1 MGSFHTDCIEK
12 HLRAAFKSLG
22 YFVGS
27 HPWWFLF
34 TPLLFSTGLGSGFY
48 FLIAQTSNSIE
59 EQFTPLDGPAKM
71 ERKYI
76 QETFPRNGTEF
87 SSIRMTTDGTYAT
100 LIAATDTNILSVES
114 LQEIIE
120 LDFQIK
126 RMKVQLANGTFDYSD
141 VCALVNGRCSS
152 NTILDLINYDA
163 YNINSI
169 NLTFPWYDSDYGSLP
184 LFTNLGNVELNI
196 NSSIVQS
203 AEAIHLFYYLE
214 TDKATADIWLESFLT
229 LLSNQS
235 TSLQVSYSTSMSM
248 QKEFEK
254 SPGSVIF
261 LFSIT
266 YTTAII
272 FSVGSCWRS
281 DNVRTKVWVAL
292 CGVLSTGLAILSGF
306 GELLLLEQPFV
317 MTAASCPFM
326 LLGIGLDDMFIM
338 ISCWQRTRVLDS
350 VPSRLSQTY
359 SEAAVSIT
367 ITSITDAL
375 ALFLGYTS
383 PFGSVKSFCLYA
395 GVSVVFCY
403 LYSITFLGACMA
415 LNGQREAGNRH
426 WFTCMK
432 VPEDLPSSHS
442 KVFSVCCIGGRY
454 NRMTEKEAGEPMSY
468 FFERFYGPFLTH
480 KLIKAFVLVI
490 YAAYLAVSLFGCLTI
505 KEGLDIRNL
514 ALDDSYIID
523 FYQSQKQYFSE
534 YSFNVMVAV
543 KQPFPYWDE
552 EEYEKLHTC
561 ILAFENLPYVNST
574 QAWFLVFQQYTN
586 ETSLNLTTHESFKN
600 SLSQFLDLYPMFKQD
615 INLTENYEIQASR
628 FFIQTLDR
636 TAVKDAMVGLR
647 MTTDACPIDLL
658 VYHPVFI
665 YYDQFTVVTDTAIQT
680 IMIAV
685 VVMLGIALIM
695 IPNLICCISVAFAIC
710 SVVVGVAG
718 FMSLWGVNLD
728 SISLINLVMCIGFS
742 VDFSAHITYAFVS
755 SPKSDANKRAIDS
768 LAQLGFPILQGALST
783 ILGVVVLSMSGS
795 YIFRTFFKIVFL
807 VISFG
812 LVHGLVF
819 LPVFLSLVGTFGLNF
834 R

>member
-1 MGSFHTDCIEK
+1 MGSFYTDCIERNF
-12 HLRAAFKSLG
+12 RAGYKSLG
-22 YFVGS
+22 YFIGR

-34 TPLLFSTGLGSGFY
+34 TPIFFSIGLGSGFY
-48 FLIAQTSNSIE
+48 FLKTRTSNNIE
-59 EQFTPLDGPAKM
+59 EQFTPLNGHAKM
-71 ERKYI
+71 ERKYM
-76 QETFPRNGTEF
+76 QETFPRNSTGF
-87 SSIRMTTDGTYAT
+87 SSLRMTTDGTYAT
-100 LIAATDTNILSVES
+100 FIAATDTNILSIKS
-114 LQEIIE
+114 LEEVIE

-126 RMKVQLANGTFDYSD
+126 SMKVQLANGTSDYSD

-152 NTILDLINYDA
+152 NNILELINYNA
-163 YNINSI
+163 HNIDSV
-169 NLTFPWYDSDYGSLP
+169 NLTFPWYNSENGSLP
-184 LFTNLGNVELNI
+184 LFTILGNVDLNI

-203 AEAIHLFYYLE
+203 AEAIHLIYYLE
-214 TDKATADIWLESFLT
+214 TDKATADIWLENFLT

-235 TSLQVSYSTSMSM
+235 TSVQVSYATSMSM
-248 QKEFEK
+248 QWEFEK
-254 SPGSVIF
+254 SSDSVIF

-266 YTTAII
+266 YTIAII
-272 FSVGSCWRS
+272 FSTGSCWRL

-306 GELLLLEQPFV
+306 GALLLLGQPFV

-326 LLGIGLDDMFIM
+326 LLGTGLDDMFIM
-338 ISCWQRTRVLDS
+338 TSCWQRTRVLDS
-350 VPSRLSQTY
+350 VPRRLSQTY

-383 PFGSVKSFCLYA
+383 PFGSVQSFCLYA

-432 VPEDLPSSHS
+432 VPEDLPSSSS
-442 KVFSVCCIGGRY
+442 KVFSLCCIGGGY
-454 NRMTEKEAGEPMSY
+454 NRMTEKEPGEPVSS
-468 FFERFYGPFLTH
+468 FFQRFYGPFLTH
-480 KLIKAFVLVI
+480 KFIKAFVFVI
-490 YAAYLAVSLFGCLTI
+490 YAAYLAVSVFGCLTI

-514 ALDDSYIID
+514 ALDNSYILD
-523 FYQSQKQYFSE
+523 FYQSQKEYFSD
-534 YSFNVMVAV
+534 YSCNVMVAV

-552 EEYEKLHTC
+552 EEYEKLHSC
-561 ILAFENLPYVNST
+561 ILTFENLPYVNST
-574 QAWFLVFQQYTN
+574 QAWFLAFQEYAN
-586 ETSLNLTTHESFKN
+586 ETNLNLTTHEFYKS
-600 SLSQFLDLYPMFKQD
+600 SLSQFLDLYPEFKQD

-636 TAVKDAMVGLR
+636 TIVKDAMVGLR
-647 MTTDACPIDLL
+647 TTADTCPIELL
-658 VYHPVFI
+658 VYHPLFI
-665 YYDQFTVVTDTAIQT
+665 YYDQYTVVTDNAIQT

-685 VVMLGIALIM
+685 VAMLVIAFLF
-695 IPNLICCISVAFAIC
+695 IPNLICCIWVAFAIG

-718 FMSLWGVNLD
+718 FMSLWGVSLD

-742 VDFSAHITYAFVS
+742 VDFSTHITYAFVS
-755 SPKSDANKRAIDS
+755 SPKSDANKKAIDS
-768 LAQLGFPILQGALST
+768 LAHLGFPILQGALST

-819 LPVFLSLVGTFGLNF
+819 LPVFLSLVGSLA
-834 R
+834 